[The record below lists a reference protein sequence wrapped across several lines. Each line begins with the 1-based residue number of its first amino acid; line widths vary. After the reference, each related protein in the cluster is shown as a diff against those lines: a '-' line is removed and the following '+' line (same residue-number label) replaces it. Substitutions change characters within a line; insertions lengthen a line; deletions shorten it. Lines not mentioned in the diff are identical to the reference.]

1 LNKENYNW
9 QANVSVQQ
17 QLRSNVGLTVA
28 YFRTW
33 YGAMQALDNQFVTPA
48 DFDPFC
54 ITAPTDSRLGSVS
67 GKQICGNYDV
77 KPAKF
82 GQFDYLRTQASHY
95 GDMAEVFDGVDITTM
110 ARFGKAQ
117 FQGGL
122 ATGRTVTDNCNLK
135 IDSPATAT
143 AGSPAGA
150 SLNLSVVDLRPGF
163 CNVSRPWAS
172 STQVKFNV
180 VYALPW
186 DFQASSIYQ
195 NIPGVPIRASY
206 VATDAEIFPSLGRH
220 LASCPSQTAATCNQ
234 TYTSDLIAPF
244 SLYGDRIQQV
254 DLRLTRNF
262 PLSRSRKLQGNFDI
276 YNILNASTVQN
287 EQATFRPGPANQWRN
302 AIQFMGGRLIKFSA
316 QLTF

>member
-1 LNKENYNW
+1 
-9 QANVSVQQ
+9 
-17 QLRSNVGLTVA
+17 
-28 YFRTW
+28 
-33 YGAMQALDNQFVTPA
+33 
-48 DFDPFC
+48 
-54 ITAPTDSRLGSVS
+54 VS
-67 GKQICGNYDV
+67 GKQLCGNYDV
-77 KPAKF
+77 RPAKF
-82 GQFDYLRTQASHY
+82 GQFDNLRTQADHY
-95 GDMAEVFDGVDITTM
+95 GKMSEVFDGIDITSV

-122 ATGRTVTDNCNLK
+122 ATGRTVTDNCGLK
-135 IDSPATAT
+135 IDSPSSAT
-143 AGSPAGA
+143 AGTPAGA
-150 SLNLSVVDLRPGF
+150 ALALSVVDMRPGF
-163 CNVSRPWAS
+163 CHVSRPWSS

-206 VATDAEIFPSLGRH
+206 VATDAEILPSLGRH

-234 TYTSDLIAPF
+234 TYTSDLIPPF

-262 PLSRSRKLQGNFDI
+262 PLAGSRKLQGNFDI

-287 EQATFRPGPANQWRN
+287 EQAAYSNTNNQWRN
-302 AIQFMGGRLIKFSA
+302 AIQIMGGRLVKFSA